1 VKSAH
6 LIDPKTGY
14 PFQNELISVTVVAPD
29 ALTAD
34 AYDNALMGMG
44 LAQALAFLQ
53 RHASLQAY
61 LIYQR
66 SDGTVADTAT
76 QGFQRLLSPE

>member
-1 VKSAH
+1 M
-6 LIDPKTGY
+6 
-14 PFQNELISVTVVAPD
+14 ISVTVVAPD

-44 LAQALAFLQ
+44 LTKALTFLQ
-53 RHASLQAY
+53 RHPNLQAY

-66 SDGTVADTAT
+66 PDGAVADTTT
-76 QGFQRLLSPE
+76 QGFQRLLSPTN